1 MNIRAFFLFIA
12 IILSSVCN
20 ADPPHI
26 ERDTIKK
33 ICRYVDC
40 HYQLD
45 EFYQKYYFTKTFHK
59 VLAISYYKN
68 TRTNRY
74 TIDYFGVTNERN
86 SVGEARRFAL
96 KSCNTKGKKCEV
108 LLRNNS
114 IENEYLYKLLIKK
127 PIVVPS
133 NAVAFGN
140 SFKCISGFKK
150 SGNSCI
156 KKSNVVPSNAVAFGD
171 SFKCNFGFKKS
182 GNSCIKIIPPANA
195 YLTGFESQGWKCY
208 SGFKQYGNSC
218 VKNTVV
224 NNTSSSSSSNTTSS
238 SRVNNTNSD
247 WSILWIIAGV
257 FLIFKLLFRKKNVEP
272 APKPI
277 VVAKKKEQVVI
288 TKPIPKPKPAV
299 AAKKSPQ
306 TLLGKKREINKQLK
320 NGLITKRTADLR
332 IKKAIEAE
340 KMRLIIEKNRNKPYK
355 KKVKPKTKRKRPP
368 LPTRK
373 PRSAKPSIKKA
384 KVVIPKP
391 KNKIPPKPI
400 KVPPSHFAPGST
412 KGFKIINFEQ
422 GSKNWLKWRHEG
434 IGASNAPTIM
444 GDNRFETA
452 EELLYQKKNKIDTE
466 PNEQML
472 LGIKLEPKARE
483 LYIKETGIKVKPQCV
498 QDNKFPWL
506 IASMDGISDDL
517 QHIIEIKC
525 GRSAYWQARKGIVPD
540 YYYGQLQHTMM
551 ITRLYK
557 IDYWCYWPGER
568 GILQTVGRDDSYI
581 KLLFKAEQAF
591 YKRLVS

>member
-1 MNIRAFFLFIA
+1 MEVYSVLMNIRTYALLITL
-12 IILSSVCN
+12 ILSSVCY
-20 ADPPHI
+20 AEPPHI
-26 ERDTIKK
+26 ERDTIEK

-40 HYQLD
+40 HHQLD
-45 EFYQKYYFTKTFHK
+45 EYYQKYYFTKTFSK
-59 VLAISYYKN
+59 VLAISYYKSS
-68 TRTNRY
+68 RTKRY
-74 TIDYFGVTNERN
+74 TIDYFGVTYEMN
-86 SVGEARRFAL
+86 SVGEARRYAL
-96 KSCNTKGKKCEV
+96 KNCNTKGKRCEV

-133 NAVAFGN
+133 NAVAFGD
-140 SFKCISGFKK
+140 SFKCIS
-150 SGNSCI
+150 
-156 KKSNVVPSNAVAFGD
+156 
-171 SFKCNFGFKKS
+171 GFKKS

-195 YLTGFESQGWKCY
+195 YASGFESQGWKCN
-208 SGFKQYGNSC
+208 SGYTQYGNSC

-224 NNTSSSSSSNTTSS
+224 NNTSSSSSTTSS
-238 SRVNNTNSD
+238 SRVKNKTSD

-257 FLIFKLLFRKKNVEP
+257 FLIYKLLFRKKNIETTP
-272 APKPI
+272 KPKPI

-288 TKPIPKPKPAV
+288 TKPASKPEPAV
-299 AAKKSPQ
+299 VAKKSPQ

-320 NGLITKRTADLR
+320 NGLITKRTADFR

-340 KMRLIIEKNRNKPYK
+340 EMRLIIEKIHNKPYK
-355 KKVKPKTKRKRPP
+355 KKVKPKTKRKTPP

-373 PRSAKPSIKKA
+373 PRSAKPKS
-384 KVVIPKP
+384 

-400 KVPPSHFAPGST
+400 KVPASHFAPGST

-452 EELLYQKKNKIDTE
+452 EELLYQKKNKIDTV
-466 PNEQML
+466 PNEQMK

-483 LYIKETGIKVKPQCV
+483 LYIKQTGIKVKPQCV

-517 QHIIEIKC
+517 KHIIEIKC

-551 ITRLYK
+551 ITRLYQ

-568 GILQTVGRDDSYI
+568 GVLQTVDRDESYI
-581 KLLFKAEQAF
+581 KLLFKTEQAF
-591 YKRLVS
+591 QKRLESE